1 MEEHADLQVETKA
14 SKFSR
19 LVHDEEIDQFVL
31 YWPFGANRTGLDI
44 EIGFILEK
52 LRRGEIT
59 GENVRVLIEDDG
71 PRRRAVRGRNCRGR
85 DLHVRL
91 VREGAQVNVLWRY
104 SIPFGAILT
113 GWASYEEL
121 FELLKNAATD

>member
-71 PRRRAVRGRNCRGR
+71 PRRRAGGEETAEDGTFTFVSYEKGHRSTYYG
-85 DLHVRL
+85 DL
-91 VREGAQVNVLWRY
+91 
-104 SIPFGAILT
+104 IPFGAILT